1 MRALYL
7 VSVWLHIVAAMAWV
21 GGMLFLVAVLVP
33 LLRTPAMRPQATALF
48 HAVGTRFRPVGW
60 IALTTLVITG
70 VFNVTMRGYSV
81 GQLLNGEAFAGRW
94 GAALA
99 LKLAFVTLILA
110 MSAVHDFWL
119 GPRATRLSGENA
131 PPEVREKW
139 RRVASWMGRITFLLS
154 LAVIALAVTLV
165 R

>member
-7 VSVWLHIVAAMAWV
+7 FSVWLHIVAAVAWV
-21 GGMLFLVAVLVP
+21 GGMVFLVAVLVP
-33 LLRTPAMRPQATALF
+33 LLRTPAMRPQAAALF

-60 IALTTLVITG
+60 IALTTLVVTG

-81 GQLLNGEAFAGRW
+81 GQLLNGEAFVGRW
-94 GAALA
+94 GATLA
-99 LKLAFVTLILA
+99 LKLSFVAVIVA

-119 GPRATRLSGENA
+119 GPRATRLAAESA
-131 PPEVREKW
+131 PPEVRETW
-139 RRVASWMGRITFLLS
+139 RRVASWMGRTTFLLS
-154 LAVIALAVTLV
+154 LAVLALAVTLV